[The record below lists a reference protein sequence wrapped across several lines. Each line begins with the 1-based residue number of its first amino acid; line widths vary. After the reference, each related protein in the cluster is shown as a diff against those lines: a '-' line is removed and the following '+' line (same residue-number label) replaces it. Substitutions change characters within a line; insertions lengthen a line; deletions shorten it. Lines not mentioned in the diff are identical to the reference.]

1 MSTKK
6 QLIIICLLTLIVIQK
21 GIPEVDTLAPD
32 TRLRI
37 EPADLVV
44 GLNETFAVQVVIE
57 EANNLAAFQFDLAYD
72 SSVLQVTEAAP
83 GAFLESTGNSVVA
96 VGPEVNDAEGRVTFG
111 AVSFGGEPGPSGTG
125 ILATITCVAQGEGST
140 TLELQGVQILNTAAS
155 VQRVVVED
163 GRVVVRA
170 TAAAM
175 PIATTTPMPM
185 STPEVVNTPTPAATT
200 LPSPT
205 PTGTSSWAMPALM
218 LAALAMA
225 ILAVLLI
232 LRLRQAG

>member
-155 VQRVVVED
+155 VQRVAVED

-175 PIATTTPMPM
+175 PIATPM
-185 STPEVVNTPTPAATT
+185 STPEVVDTPTPVATA